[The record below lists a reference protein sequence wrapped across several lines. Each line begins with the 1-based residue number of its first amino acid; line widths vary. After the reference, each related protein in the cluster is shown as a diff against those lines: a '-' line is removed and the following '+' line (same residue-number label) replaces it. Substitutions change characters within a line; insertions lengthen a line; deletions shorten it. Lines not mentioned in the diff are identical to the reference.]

1 MTTTRREILKAIPA
15 AAVVAAAGAVPAGAI
30 PPVAR
35 SGKPRLRLGLA
46 GYSLRDHLTG
56 KLSPAMTLDDFIEKS
71 AAWEVDAVELTSYY
85 FPPDFTPAYVAGL
98 KRHCHLLGLD
108 VSTTP
113 IRNTFTYPA
122 GPEREKEIAHVKR
135 WLDVAADLG
144 SPAIRI
150 FAGDA
155 QKGQPEAEA
164 RRNCVE
170 SIEACADHAAQ
181 RGVFLAL
188 ENHGGIVAEP
198 DGLLEIVKAV
208 KSDWFGVNLDTGN
221 FHGVDPVRR
230 PRPHRAVRGHRT
242 GEGRDA
248 GEGRAEAGGRL
259 RPARPDA
266 EGRGLPRLRDAR
278 VRGGRGAPHRRAAL
292 PGTPPR
298 ATLSPADAVR
308 LRRPGGSTEG

>member
-1 MTTTRREILKAIPA
+1 MTTSRRELLKTIPA
-15 AAVVAAAGAVPAGAI
+15 AIAGACAASPAHAI
-30 PPVAR
+30 PVLAR
-35 SGKPRLRLGLA
+35 TGKPRLRLGLA

-56 KLSPAMTLDDFIEKS
+56 KLSPAMTLDDFIERA

-85 FPPDFTPAYVAGL
+85 FPPDFTPAYLAGL
-98 KRHCHLLGLD
+98 KRHCHLLGID

-113 IRNTFTYPA
+113 IRNIFTYPA

-164 RRNCVE
+164 RRYCVE
-170 SIEACADHAAQ
+170 CIEACTDHAAR

-188 ENHGGIVAEP
+188 ENHGGVVSEP
-198 DGLLEIVKAV
+198 DGLLEIVGAV

-221 FHGVDPVRR
+221 FHGEDPYADLARCVPYAVTAQVKVEMQAKGGPKLEADFGRLVRMLKDA
-230 PRPHRAVRGHRT
+230 HYRGCVT
-242 GEGRDA
+242 LEYEA
-248 GEGRAEAGGRL
+248 AEAPLTAVPRFLDRL
-259 RPARPDA
+259 R
-266 EGRGLPRLRDAR
+266 
-278 VRGGRGAPHRRAAL
+278 AL
-292 PGTPPR
+292 
-298 ATLSPADAVR
+298 L
-308 LRRPGGSTEG
+308 

>member
-1 MTTTRREILKAIPA
+1 MTTSRREILKAIPA
-15 AAVVAAAGAVPAGAI
+15 AALGAAAAAVPAGAI

-46 GYSLRDHLTG
+46 AYSLRDHLTG
-56 KLSPAMTLDDFIEKS
+56 KLSPAMTLDDFIEKA
-71 AAWEVDAVELTSYY
+71 AAWEVDGVELTSYY
-85 FPPDFTPAYVAGL
+85 FPPDFTPAYVAAL
-98 KRHCHLLGLD
+98 KRHCHLVGID
-108 VSTTP
+108 VSATP

-122 GPEREKEIAHVKR
+122 GPEREKEVAHVKR

-170 SIEACADHAAQ
+170 CIEACADHAAR

-188 ENHGGIVAEP
+188 ENHHGVVAGP

-208 KSDWFGVNLDTGN
+208 KSDWFGINLDTGN
-221 FHGVDPVRR
+221 FQSADPYADLARCL
-230 PRPHRAVRGHRT
+230 PYAVTVQVKVEMQPKG
-242 GEGRDA
+242 GPKQ
-248 GEGRAEAGGRL
+248 EA
-259 RPARPDA
+259 D
-266 EGRGLPRLRDAR
+266 LPRLVRMLKDAGY
-278 VRGGRGAPHRRAAL
+278 RGHVTLEYEAAEAPLTAV
-292 PGTPPR
+292 PR
-298 ATLSPADAVR
+298 YLDR
-308 LRRPGGSTEG
+308 LRALL

>member
-1 MTTTRREILKAIPA
+1 MTTSRRELLKAIPA
-15 AAVVAAAGAVPAGAI
+15 AALAAAGAAPALAI

-35 SGKPRLRLGLA
+35 SGKARLRLGLA

-56 KLSPAMTLDDFIEKS
+56 KLSPAMTLDDFIERA

-85 FPPDFTPAYVAGL
+85 FPPDFSGAYVAGL
-98 KRHCHLLGLD
+98 KRHCHLLGIE

-113 IRNTFTYPA
+113 IRNTFTYPG

-164 RRNCVE
+164 RRHCVE
-170 SIEACADHAAQ
+170 CIEACADHAAR

-188 ENHGGIVAEP
+188 ENHGGVVSEP
-198 DGLLEIVKAV
+198 DGLLEIVRAV
-208 KSDWFGVNLDTGN
+208 ESDWFGVNLDTGN
-221 FHGVDPVRR
+221 FHGEDPYADLARCVPYAVTAQVKVEMQAKGGPKTEADFGRLVRMLKDA
-230 PRPHRAVRGHRT
+230 HYRGCVT
-242 GEGRDA
+242 LEYEA
-248 GEGRAEAGGRL
+248 AEAPLTAVPRFLDRL
-259 RPARPDA
+259 R
-266 EGRGLPRLRDAR
+266 
-278 VRGGRGAPHRRAAL
+278 AL
-292 PGTPPR
+292 
-298 ATLSPADAVR
+298 L
-308 LRRPGGSTEG
+308 

>member
-1 MTTTRREILKAIPA
+1 MTTSRRDILRTLPA
-15 AAVVAAAGAVPAGAI
+15 AAAVAAASALPAGAI
-30 PPVAR
+30 PPVSR
-35 SGKPRLRLGLA
+35 TGPPRLRLGLA

-56 KLSPAMTLDDFIEKS
+56 KLSPAMTLDDFIERA

-98 KRHCHLLGLD
+98 KRHCHLLGLE

-113 IRNTFTYPA
+113 IRNNFTHPA
-122 GPEREKEIAHVKR
+122 GEERGKEITHVKR

-155 QKGQPEAEA
+155 LKGQPEAEA
-164 RRNCVE
+164 RRHCVE
-170 SIEACADHAAQ
+170 SIEACADHAAK

-208 KSDWFGVNLDTGN
+208 KSEWFGVNLDTGN
-221 FHGVDPVRR
+221 FHGTDPYADLARCAPYAVTAQVKVEIQAKGGPKVQADFGRLVRLLK
-230 PRPHRAVRGHRT
+230 
-242 GEGRDA
+242 DA
-248 GEGRAEAGGRL
+248 GYRGYATLEYESAEAPLTAVPRYLDRL
-259 RPARPDA
+259 R
-266 EGRGLPRLRDAR
+266 
-278 VRGGRGAPHRRAAL
+278 AL
-292 PGTPPR
+292 
-298 ATLSPADAVR
+298 L
-308 LRRPGGSTEG
+308 

>member
-1 MTTTRREILKAIPA
+1 MTTSRRELLKTIPA
-15 AAVVAAAGAVPAGAI
+15 AMVAAAAAAPAGAI
-30 PPVAR
+30 PAVAR
-35 SGKPRLRLGLA
+35 TGKPRLRLGLA

-56 KLSPAMTLDDFIEKS
+56 KLSPAMTLDDFIERA

-85 FPPDFTPAYVAGL
+85 FPPDFEPAYVAGL

-113 IRNTFTYPA
+113 IRNTFTHPA

-155 QKGQPEAEA
+155 QKGQPEALA
-164 RRNCVE
+164 RRHCVE
-170 SIEACADHAAQ
+170 CIEACADHAAR

-198 DGLLEIVKAV
+198 EALLEIVHAV
-208 KSDWFGVNLDTGN
+208 RSDWFGVNLDTGN
-221 FHGVDPVRR
+221 FHGVDPYADLARCL
-230 PRPHRAVRGHRT
+230 PFAVTAQLKVEIQAKGGPKQEADFARLVGMF
-242 GEGRDA
+242 RDA
-248 GEGRAEAGGRL
+248 GYRGYVTLEYEADEAPLTAVPRYLDRL
-259 RPARPDA
+259 R
-266 EGRGLPRLRDAR
+266 
-278 VRGGRGAPHRRAAL
+278 AL
-292 PGTPPR
+292 
-298 ATLSPADAVR
+298 L
-308 LRRPGGSTEG
+308 

>member
-1 MTTTRREILKAIPA
+1 MTTSRREVLKAIPVA
-15 AAVVAAAGAVPAGAI
+15 AALAAAGAVPAGAI
-30 PPVAR
+30 APVTR

-46 GYSLRDHLTG
+46 AYSLRDHLTG
-56 KLSPAMTLDDFIEKS
+56 KLSPSMTLDDFIEK
-71 AAWEVDAVELTSYY
+71 AVAWEVDAVELTSYY

-98 KRHCHLLGLD
+98 KRHCHLAGID

-113 IRNTFTYPA
+113 IRNTFTHPP

-150 FAGDA
+150 FAGDG

-170 SIEACADHAAQ
+170 CIEACADHAAR

-188 ENHGGIVAEP
+188 ENHHGVVAGP

-208 KSDWFGVNLDTGN
+208 RSDWFGVNLDTGN
-221 FHGVDPVRR
+221 FQSADPYADLARCAPYAVTVQVKVEIQPKGGPKQEADLGRLVRMLK
-230 PRPHRAVRGHRT
+230 
-242 GEGRDA
+242 DA
-248 GEGRAEAGGRL
+248 GYRGYVTLEYEAAEAPLTAVPRYLERL
-259 RPARPDA
+259 R
-266 EGRGLPRLRDAR
+266 
-278 VRGGRGAPHRRAAL
+278 AL
-292 PGTPPR
+292 
-298 ATLSPADAVR
+298 L
-308 LRRPGGSTEG
+308 

>member
-1 MTTTRREILKAIPA
+1 MTTSRREILKSIPA
-15 AAVVAAAGAVPAGAI
+15 AALVAAAGSAPAHAI
-30 PPVAR
+30 EKVAR
-35 SGKPRLRLGLA
+35 SGGPRLRLGLA
-46 GYSLRDHLTG
+46 AYSMRDYLTG
-56 KLSPAMTLDDFIEKS
+56 KLSPAMTLDDFIERA

-98 KRHCHLLGLD
+98 KRHCFLLGLD

-113 IRNTFTYPA
+113 IRNTFTCPA
-122 GPEREKEIAHVKR
+122 GPEREKEIAHVER

-170 SIEACADHAAQ
+170 SIEACADHARS

-198 DGLLEIVKAV
+198 DGLLEIVRAV
-208 KSDWFGVNLDTGN
+208 KSEWFGINLDTGN
-221 FHGVDPVRR
+221 FHGTDPFADLARCVPYAVTAQVKVEMQAKGGPKQEADFGRVVRMLKDGGY
-230 PRPHRAVRGHRT
+230 RGYAT
-242 GEGRDA
+242 LEYEA
-248 GEGRAEAGGRL
+248 AEAPMTAVPRYLDRL
-259 RPARPDA
+259 R
-266 EGRGLPRLRDAR
+266 
-278 VRGGRGAPHRRAAL
+278 AL
-292 PGTPPR
+292 I
-298 ATLSPADAVR
+298 
-308 LRRPGGSTEG
+308 

>member
-1 MTTTRREILKAIPA
+1 MTMSRRQILKAIPA

-30 PPVAR
+30 PPVTR

-56 KLSPAMTLDDFIEKS
+56 KLAPAMTLDDFIEK
-71 AAWEVDAVELTSYY
+71 AATWEVDAVELTSYY

-98 KRHCHLLGLD
+98 KRHCHLLGID

-113 IRNTFTYPA
+113 IRNTFTHPA

-150 FAGDA
+150 FAGDVE
-155 QKGQPEAEA
+155 KGQPEAEA
-164 RRNCVE
+164 RRHCVE
-170 SIEACADHAAQ
+170 SIEACADHAAR

-188 ENHGGIVAEP
+188 ENHGGVVADP
-198 DGLLEIVKAV
+198 DGLLDIVRAV

-221 FHGVDPVRR
+221 FHGADPYADLARCAPYAVTVQVKTEIQPKGAPKQEADLARLVR
-230 PRPHRAVRGHRT
+230 VVK
-242 GEGRDA
+242 DA
-248 GEGRAEAGGRL
+248 GYRGYVTLEYEAAEAALTAVPRHLDRL
-259 RPARPDA
+259 R
-266 EGRGLPRLRDAR
+266 GLL
-278 VRGGRGAPHRRAAL
+278 
-292 PGTPPR
+292 
-298 ATLSPADAVR
+298 
-308 LRRPGGSTEG
+308 

>member
-1 MTTTRREILKAIPA
+1 
-15 AAVVAAAGAVPAGAI
+15 
-30 PPVAR
+30 
-35 SGKPRLRLGLA
+35 
-46 GYSLRDHLTG
+46 
-56 KLSPAMTLDDFIEKS
+56 MTLDDFIERA

-98 KRHCHLLGLD
+98 KRHCFLLGLD

-164 RRNCVE
+164 RRNSVE
-170 SIEACADHAAQ
+170 SIEACADHAAK

-221 FHGVDPVRR
+221 FHGVDPYADLARIL
-230 PRPHRAVRGHRT
+230 PYAVTAQVKVEMQAKG
-242 GEGRDA
+242 GPKQ
-248 GEGRAEAGGRL
+248 EADFGRL
-259 RPARPDA
+259 VRMLKDGGYRGYVTLEYEAA
-266 EGRGLPRLRDAR
+266 EPPLTAVPRYLERLR
-278 VRGGRGAPHRRAAL
+278 AL
-292 PGTPPR
+292 
-298 ATLSPADAVR
+298 L
-308 LRRPGGSTEG
+308 